1 MKRLITFLHS
11 KCRRSVMT
19 LLLLFVAMSG
29 VWAADNYLRW
39 GIDGQSESGSTYI
52 TYDGDGTATLSNLK
66 ANTTY
71 WFDFTNGSGTKYGNT
86 GTMTSTN
93 CTDWKF
99 ESEKGSCKIKTTVAG
114 DYVLK
119 VSWKDE
125 NGTWYPWVDVTYPTA
140 STGGK
145 IHYGTLNGSN
155 WENIADANLN
165 ADGSVAI
172 SLTAGNTYVFVYQE
186 GGKTYKFSNYP
197 KIFTK
202 TETNVETRVE
212 GVDGFNGNGQINA
225 SVTGTYTFKVTKT
238 DGRLYMSV
246 TFPDPIDYYITS
258 NGLTEKGNVYD
269 GKYYFSLPA
278 SCYNKETGEISFNIS
293 ATVDGVKKYLTAT
306 NTAFSGHNNSEI
318 SSVTDGATS
327 PVEFTYTTPSGTKND
342 EPSGDISVVYDPSGK
357 LTLSYESAQDVI
369 GYSYYLIVPD
379 ANVGNTTRT
388 VEGIAPANHKA
399 FRLQAGRKRNSNDL
413 INDLTTLT
421 LKIDGKQLKFDG
433 ENKIR
438 FYIQN
443 GEGNLFLQPDNND
456 VNRYIKPDIISTND
470 VDGYGIRKKDM
481 SESKADNEY
490 YIISEE
496 DVSDTKSLT
505 FMFSKD
511 NAERSETGNAPGN
524 CVNAFA
530 NNGNLV
536 VGFLKSRGVKS
547 NYYNSHI
554 SNKKVYLVGSLNG
567 DKYLNGSNTTN
578 QNPPEGMNPYYDKA
592 KYEMKPNYWYNGV
605 IDNKRTDIEKADSIV
620 YSCEIKKGTASWDN
634 FFLSFTTEDMLGATY
649 KDSEDKT
656 QLCLWNRL
664 LRPHVQDEMDG
675 QALEGGI
682 FFFKDDD
689 GTNNKEQ
696 SLNPLLTAAQKA
708 RYASYRVYFNA
719 TYSTYRIEFFDKFCI
734 GGPAVNGI
742 EETTGNGGIYFDAE
756 HRHGMQKATI
766 NGMEHYYIR
775 REFCQGST
783 FAFFENPESFAANYS
798 EDDDYEFVNNNKAG
812 ENYNP
817 VWKTQAPT
825 GENAGKDYPFHNT
838 VRFNENAVEDA
849 TNLGDGNNA
858 ILWTLPTGTYTL
870 RFYEVECGK
879 FIYTVDKPVKTIN
892 VTIASNGKN
901 YGGWTAFSDDCAMW
915 IPKGMKAYYASGIVN
930 DNGVNKVKLG
940 EFLDYIPAH
949 CGALIYNENQT
960 EEGFTRTNFYPLPG
974 AYTKTFGEDNLLMD
988 CSTEDKLINLSQ
1000 EDNGYYNYY
1009 FSYIHNDGN
1018 GNTSEVPLNFW
1029 KVFPNSKP
1037 NKNSSYLHVN
1047 QRVTPLEY
1055 SVTDGNYSLPD
1066 PATVASNAKG
1076 AYCLPFT
1083 FDDANGN
1090 ETTGITVIR
1099 PATDKEND
1107 NVWYNM
1113 QGMRVSKPTTA
1124 GIYIN
1129 NGKKV
1134 VIK

>member
-19 LLLLFVAMSG
+19 LLLLFAALSG
-29 VWAADNYLRW
+29 IWAANDQFQYGLRTNNQDQ
-39 GIDGQSESGSTYI
+39 GATGTPSI
-52 TYDGDGTATLSNLK
+52 TYTNSVGAVTMSNLT
-66 ANTTY
+66 AETTY
-71 WFDFTNGSGTKYGNT
+71 WFGFTNGSGDWYGNNDY
-86 GTMTSTN
+86 MTSTN
-93 CTDWKF
+93 CSNWGFTKNANACHF
-99 ESEKGSCKIKTTVAG
+99 TTTIAG
-114 DYVLK
+114 DYIFK
-119 VSWKDE
+119 V
-125 NGTWYPWVDVTYPTA
+125 TWQGSTPYVSITYPNS

-145 IHYGTLNGSN
+145 IHYGKWNGKN
-155 WENIADANLN
+155 WENVTDANLN
-165 ADGSVAI
+165 ADGSVSI
-172 SLTAGNTYVFVYQE
+172 NLTAGNTYAFVYQN
-186 GGKTYKFSNYP
+186 GSTTYKFSNNP
-197 KIFTK
+197 KVFSK
-202 TETNVETRVE
+202 TETGVEMK
-212 GVDGFNGNGQINA
+212 VDGTDGWIGVGKITVT
-225 SVTGTYTFKVTKT
+225 STGTYTFKVDNNK
-238 DGRLYMSV
+238 MSV
-246 TFPDPIDYYITS
+246 IFPDPIDYYITS

-278 SCYNKETGEISFNIS
+278 SYYDKVTGKITFYISKGLNG
-293 ATVDGVKKYLTAT
+293 ATYLTAT
-306 NTAFSGHNNSEI
+306 NPAFSGHNNSEI

-327 PVEFTYTTPSGTKND
+327 PVEFTYTTPSYTKND
-342 EPSGDISVVYDPSGK
+342 EPSGDISVVYDPSNGK
-357 LTLSYESAQDVI
+357 LTLSYESAQDII

-379 ANVGNTTRT
+379 ANVGTTSST

-399 FRLQAGRKRNSNDL
+399 FRLQAGRKRNSEEL

-421 LKIDGKQLKFDG
+421 LKIDGKQLRFDG

-456 VNRYIKPDIISTND
+456 VNRCIKPGITSTNG
-470 VDGYGIRKKDM
+470 VDGYDTRTKNM
-481 SESKADNEY
+481 SGSKVDDEY
-490 YIISEE
+490 YIINKT
-496 DVSDTKSLT
+496 DVDDTKSLT

-511 NAERSETGNAPGN
+511 NANRSETDGKPGN

-536 VGFLKSRGVKS
+536 VGFLKSRGVNS

-554 SNKKVYLVGSLNG
+554 HNKKVYLVGSLNG
-567 DKYLNGSNTTN
+567 TKYLSGSNVTDNTKDD
-578 QNPPEGMNPYYDKA
+578 YYDKT
-592 KYEMKPNYWYNGV
+592 KYEMKPNYWYGGV
-605 IDNKRTDIEKADSIV
+605 IDNSRDDIEKADSIV
-620 YSCEIKKGTASWDN
+620 YSCEIKKGDARWDD
-634 FFLSFTTEDMLGATY
+634 FFLSFTTGDVLGNG
-649 KDSEDKT
+649 DKM
-656 QLCLWNRL
+656 WNPL

-675 QALEGGI
+675 QALEGGV
-682 FFFKDDD
+682 FFFKDDN
-689 GTNNKEQ
+689 GTDNKEQ

-719 TYSTYRIEFFDKFCI
+719 TYSTYRIEFYDKFCI

-742 EETTGNGGIYFDAE
+742 EKTTGDGGTYFDAN
-756 HRHGMQKATI
+756 HRHGMLKATI
-766 NGMEHYYIR
+766 NGIEHYYIR

-798 EDDDYEFVNNNKAG
+798 EDDDYEFVKNNKTG

-825 GENAGKDYPFHNT
+825 GDNAGKDYPFHNT
-838 VRFNENAVEDA
+838 VRFNKNAVEDA
-849 TNLGDGNNA
+849 ANLGNGNNA

-870 RFYEVECGK
+870 RFYEIGDK

-892 VTIASNGKN
+892 VTIASNSKN

-960 EEGFTRTNFYPLPG
+960 EEGFTRTNFYPLPD
-974 AYTKTFGEDNLLMD
+974 AYTKTFGGDNLLMD

-1055 SVTDGNYSLPD
+1055 NVTDDNYSLPD
-1066 PATVASNAKG
+1066 PATVASNSKG

>member
-1 MKRLITFLHS
+1 
-11 KCRRSVMT
+11 MT
-19 LLLLFVAMSG
+19 LLLLFAALSG
-29 VWAADNYLRW
+29 IWADELQYGKRVNNTDQSGTTVPLSGDNY
-39 GIDGQSESGSTYI
+39 TMK
-52 TYDGDGTATLSNLK
+52 NLE

-71 WFDFTNGSGTKYGNT
+71 WFGFKNGYNEWFGNT
-86 GTMTSTN
+86 GYMTSTN
-93 CTDWKF
+93 CTNWEFTKDASACHF
-99 ESEKGSCKIKTTVAG
+99 TTTVQG
-114 DYVLK
+114 DYVFKTSYTNNKRL
-119 VSWKDE
+119 VSIE
-125 NGTWYPWVDVTYPTA
+125 YPNS

-145 IHYGTLNGSN
+145 IHYGKLNGIN
-155 WENIADANLN
+155 WENVTDADLN
-165 ADGSVAI
+165 ADGSVSI
-172 SLTAGNTYVFVYQE
+172 NLTAGNTYVFVYQE

-202 TETNVETRVE
+202 TETNVETKVE
-212 GVDGFNGNGQINA
+212 GVDDFNGNGQIRA

-278 SCYNKETGEISFNIS
+278 SYYDKETGKIAFNIS
-293 ATVDGVKKYLTAT
+293 KGLNGATTYLTAT
-306 NTAFSGHNNSEI
+306 NTVFSGHNNSEI

-327 PVEFTYTTPSGTKND
+327 LVEFTYTTPSGTTND

-357 LTLSYESAQDVI
+357 LTLSYESAQDII

-399 FRLQAGRKRNSNDL
+399 FRLQAGRKRDSKEL

-433 ENKIR
+433 ENRIR

-456 VNRYIKPDIISTND
+456 VNRYIKPGIASTNC
-470 VDGYGIRKKDM
+470 VDGYDTRTKNM
-481 SESKADNEY
+481 SGSKADNEY
-490 YIISEE
+490 YIIHKN
-496 DVSDTKSLT
+496 DASDTKSLT

-511 NAERSETGNAPGN
+511 NANRSEIGNKPGN

-536 VGFLKSRGVKS
+536 VGFLKSRGVNS
-547 NYYNSHI
+547 DYYNSHI

-567 DKYLNGSNTTN
+567 TTYLNGSNTNDNTKDD
-578 QNPPEGMNPYYDKA
+578 YYDKA
-592 KYEMKPNYWYNGV
+592 KYEMKPNYWYNGA
-605 IDNKRTDIEKADSIV
+605 IDNKRSDIEKADSIV
-620 YSCEIKKGTASWDN
+620 YSCEIRKGTASWDN

-649 KDSEDKT
+649 KDSENKT

-664 LRPHVQDEMDG
+664 LRPHIQDQMDG

-682 FFFKDDD
+682 FFFKDEN
-689 GTNNKEQ
+689 GTDNKEQ

-742 EETTGNGGIYFDAE
+742 EEITEDGGTYFDAD

-766 NGMEHYYIR
+766 NGIEHYYIR

-798 EDDDYEFVNNNKAG
+798 EDYDYEFVNNNKTG

-849 TNLGDGNNA
+849 TTLGDGNKA

-870 RFYEVECGK
+870 RFYERDGK

-892 VTIASNGKN
+892 VTIASNEKN

-1029 KVFPNSKP
+1029 KVLPNSKP

-1055 SVTDGNYSLPD
+1055 SVTDGNYSLPA

-1099 PATDKEND
+1099 PATDKAND
-1107 NVWYNM
+1107 DVWYNM

>member
-19 LLLLFVAMSG
+19 LLLLFAAMSG
-29 VWAADNYLRW
+29 VWAADSDYLRW
-39 GIDGQSESGSTYI
+39 GIDGQSQSGSISI
-52 TYDGDGTATLSNLK
+52 TYDGSGYGTATLSNLK

-71 WFDFTNGSGTKYGNT
+71 WFDFTNDSGTKYGNT

-93 CTDWKF
+93 CTGWKF
-99 ESEKGSCKIKTTVAG
+99 ESGKESCKIETTVAG

-119 VSWKDE
+119 VSWKE
-125 NGTWYPWVDVTYPTA
+125 EYGTWYPWVDVTYPTA

-145 IHYGTLNGSN
+145 IHYGTLNGSY
-155 WENIADANLN
+155 WENKTDANLN
-165 ADGSVAI
+165 ADGSVSI
-172 SLTAGNTYVFVYQE
+172 NLTAGNTYAFVYQE
-186 GGKTYKFSNYP
+186 GGKTYKFSNNP

-202 TETNVETRVE
+202 TETDVETKVE
-212 GVDGFNGNGQINA
+212 GVDNFSGNGQIKA

-278 SCYNKETGEISFNIS
+278 SYYDKETGKITFNIS
-293 ATVDGVKKYLTAT
+293 KGLNGATTYLTAT

-342 EPSGDISVVYDPSGK
+342 EPSGDISVVYDPSNGK
-357 LTLSYESAQDVI
+357 LTLSYESAQDII

-379 ANVGNTTRT
+379 ANVGTTSST

-399 FRLQAGRKRNSNDL
+399 FRLQAGRKRNSEEL

-421 LKIDGKQLKFDG
+421 LKIDGKQLRFDD

-456 VNRYIKPDIISTND
+456 VNRNIKPDITSTNG
-470 VDGYGIRKKDM
+470 VDGYDTRTKNM
-481 SESKADNEY
+481 SGSKADDEY
-490 YIISEE
+490 YIINMT
-496 DVSDTKSLT
+496 DVGDTKSLT

-511 NAERSETGNAPGN
+511 NAKRSETDYKPGN
-524 CVNAFA
+524 SINAFDK
-530 NNGNLV
+530 NGNLV
-536 VGFLKSRGVKS
+536 VGFLKSRGVNS
-547 NYYNSHI
+547 NYYNNHI
-554 SNKKVYLVGSLNG
+554 SSKRVYLVGSLNG
-567 DKYLNGSNTTN
+567 TKYLSGSNVTDKT
-578 QNPPEGMNPYYDKA
+578 QDDYYDKT
-592 KYEMKPNYWYNGV
+592 KYEMKPNYWYGGV
-605 IDNKRTDIEKADSIV
+605 IDNKRTDIENADSIV
-620 YSCEIKKGTASWDN
+620 YSCEIRRGSASWDN
-634 FFLSFTTEDMLGATY
+634 FFLSFSTEDKLGHNA
-649 KDSEDKT
+649 DGD
-656 QLCLWNRL
+656 QNNMWNPM

-675 QALEGGI
+675 QALEGGV
-682 FFFKDDD
+682 FFFKDDN
-689 GTNNKEQ
+689 GTDNKEQ

-719 TYSTYRIEFFDKFCI
+719 TYSTYRIEFYDKFCI

-742 EETTGNGGIYFDAE
+742 EETTGNEGRYFDAE
-756 HRHGMQKATI
+756 YRHGMQKATI
-766 NGMEHYYIR
+766 NGIEHYYIR

-783 FAFFENPESFAANYS
+783 FAFFENPESFASNYS
-798 EDDDYEFVNNNKAG
+798 EDDDYEFVNNNKTG

-849 TNLGDGNNA
+849 ANLGNGNNA

-870 RFYEVECGK
+870 RFYEIGGK

-892 VTIASNGKN
+892 VTIASNSKN

-915 IPKGMKAYYASGIVN
+915 IPKGMKAYYASDIVT
-930 DNGVNKVKLG
+930 DNGVNKVKLT
-940 EFLDYIPAH
+940 ELKDYIPAH
-949 CGALIYNENQT
+949 CGVLIYNESQK
-960 EEGFTRTNFYPLPG
+960 EEGSTRTNFYPVPN
-974 AYTKTFGEDNLLMD
+974 AYTKTFEGNNLLMD

-1000 EDNGYYNYY
+1000 EDNGDYNYY
-1009 FSYIHNDGN
+1009 FTYLYTSN
-1018 GNTSEVPLNFW
+1018 GKQERVPLNFW
-1029 KVFPNSKP
+1029 KVFPGSKP
-1037 NKNSSYLHVN
+1037 YKNSTYLHVDKK
-1047 QRVTPLEY
+1047 VTPLAY
-1055 SVTDGNYSLPD
+1055 NVTYGNYSFAD
-1066 PATVASNAKG
+1066 PANVESNSKG

-1099 PATDKEND
+1099 PATEKEND

>member
-19 LLLLFVAMSG
+19 LLLLFAALSG
-29 VWAADNYLRW
+29 IWADELQYGKRVN
-39 GIDGQSESGSTYI
+39 DTDQSGTTVPLSGDSYTMK
-52 TYDGDGTATLSNLK
+52 NLE

-71 WFDFTNGSGTKYGNT
+71 WFGFKNGYGEWFGNT
-86 GTMTSTN
+86 GYMTSTN
-93 CTDWKF
+93 CTDWEFTKNTSACHF
-99 ESEKGSCKIKTTVAG
+99 TTTVQG
-114 DYVLK
+114 DYVFKTSYTNNKRL
-119 VSWKDE
+119 VSIE
-125 NGTWYPWVDVTYPTA
+125 YPNS

-145 IHYGTLNGSN
+145 IHYGTLNDRG
-155 WENIADANLN
+155 WENETDANLN
-165 ADGSVAI
+165 ADGSVSI
-172 SLTAGNTYVFVYQE
+172 NLTAGNTYAFVYQN
-186 GGKTYKFSNYP
+186 GSTTYKFSNNP
-197 KIFTK
+197 KVFSK
-202 TETNVETRVE
+202 TETGVEMK
-212 GVDGFNGNGQINA
+212 VDGTDGWIGVGKITVT
-225 SVTGTYTFKVTKT
+225 STGTYTFKVDNNK
-238 DGRLYMSV
+238 MSV

-278 SCYNKETGEISFNIS
+278 SYYDKETGKIIFNIFKKLNG
-293 ATVDGVKKYLTAT
+293 ATTYLTAR
-306 NTAFSGHNNSEI
+306 NTVFSGHNNSEI

-327 PVEFTYTTPSGTKND
+327 PVEFTYTTPSDTKND
-342 EPSGDISVVYDPSGK
+342 EPSGDISVVYDPSNGK
-357 LTLSYESAQDVI
+357 LTLSYESAQDII

-379 ANVGNTTRT
+379 ANVGTTSST
-388 VEGIAPANHKA
+388 VEGIAPAGHKA
-399 FRLQAGRKRNSNDL
+399 FRLVPGRERNDTKLN
-413 INDLTTLT
+413 NDLTTLT
-421 LKIDGKQLKFDG
+421 LKIDGNKGRQLRYDSDD
-433 ENKIR
+433 KIR

-443 GEGNLFLQPDNND
+443 GEGTLFLQPNDND
-456 VNRYIKPDIISTND
+456 ADREIKQTEASNNG
-470 VDGYGIRKKDM
+470 VDGYGIRVKNM
-481 SESKADNEY
+481 ESAKTNEY
-490 YIISEE
+490 YIIKKG
-496 DVSDTKSLT
+496 DAADATHGDTKSLT
-505 FMFSKD
+505 FMFSK
-511 NAERSETGNAPGN
+511 NNGYHSYHPKEGQTANTEHGNAIKG
-524 CVNAFA
+524 FA
-530 NNGNLV
+530 KNGNLI
-536 VGFLKSRGVKS
+536 VGFLKSRGY
-547 NYYNSHI
+547 NTTYYNTYI
-554 SNKKVYLVGSLNG
+554 NGKDIYLVG
-567 DKYLNGSNTTN
+567 DIEKDEYENTTN
-578 QNPPEGMNPYYDKA
+578 YPMTKVLWKD
-592 KYEMKPNYWYNGV
+592 GV
-605 IDNKRTDIEKADSIV
+605 PRTDITEAAADSIV
-620 YSCEIKKGTASWDN
+620 YEREVRKGTRSWDN
-634 FFLSFTTEDMLGATY
+634 FFLSFATTG
-649 KDSEDKT
+649 
-656 QLCLWNRL
+656 QLNSWDLI
-664 LRPHVQDEMDG
+664 LRPHVQDQMDG

-682 FFFKDDD
+682 FYA
-689 GTNNKEQ
+689 GSNNQ
-696 SLNPLLTAAQKA
+696 GQALNPLLTAAQKA

-719 TYSTYRIEFFDKFCI
+719 TYSTYRIEFYDKFCI

-742 EETTGNGGIYFDAE
+742 EETTGDGGTYFDAN
-756 HRHGMQKATI
+756 HRHGMLKATI
-766 NGMEHYYIR
+766 NGIEHYYIR

-798 EDDDYEFVNNNKAG
+798 EDDDYEFVKNNKTG

-838 VRFNENAVEDA
+838 VKFNANAVEDA
-849 TNLGDGNNA
+849 TTLGDGNNA

-870 RFYEVECGK
+870 RFYEIGDK

-892 VTIASNGKN
+892 VTIAYNSKN

-915 IPKGMKAYYASGIVN
+915 IPKGMKAYYASDIVT
-930 DNGVNKVKLG
+930 DNGVNKVKLT
-940 EFLDYIPAH
+940 ELKDYIPAH
-949 CGALIYNENQT
+949 CGVLIYNESQK
-960 EEGFTRTNFYPLPG
+960 EEGSTRTNFYPVPN
-974 AYTKTFGEDNLLMD
+974 AYTKTFEGNNLLMD

-1055 SVTDGNYSLPD
+1055 NVTDDNYSLPD
-1066 PATVASNAKG
+1066 PATVASNSKG